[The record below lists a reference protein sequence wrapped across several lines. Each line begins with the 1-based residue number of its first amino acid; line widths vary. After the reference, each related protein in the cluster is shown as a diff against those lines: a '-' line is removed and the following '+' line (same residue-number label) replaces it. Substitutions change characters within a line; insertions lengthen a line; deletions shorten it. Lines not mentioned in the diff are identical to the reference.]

1 MKKLITVIALLIIAQ
16 VSVSAKCFDSVFKQ
30 FKSIENAEYVKI
42 PGFLMKLVGGKDLK
56 IDGKVEDLP
65 LNMEF
70 SGLRVIELEGCS
82 KKDQKKFTDAVMDA
96 GKKCE
101 IMLEASDNEDEVYI
115 WLEPKNE
122 KIFNKMIIYNH
133 SENSIVEF
141 SGKFKFEK

>member
-1 MKKLITVIALLIIAQ
+1 MKKLTTVIALLIMAQ

-30 FKSIENAEYVKI
+30 FKSVENAEYVKI

-122 KIFNKMIIYNH
+122 KIFNKMIIFSKDDYAL
-133 SENSIVEF
+133 VEL
-141 SGKFKFEK
+141 SGKFSFK